1 MMSSKSFEL
10 LLIASIALFPVSVTA
25 QSEGDDQAEAPSLE
39 LLEFLG
45 FWETPGGEL
54 IDPLNLQR
62 SETVNV
68 SEDEATSEQNEK
80 VIVHD

>member
-68 SEDEATSEQNEK
+68 SENEATSEQNKK